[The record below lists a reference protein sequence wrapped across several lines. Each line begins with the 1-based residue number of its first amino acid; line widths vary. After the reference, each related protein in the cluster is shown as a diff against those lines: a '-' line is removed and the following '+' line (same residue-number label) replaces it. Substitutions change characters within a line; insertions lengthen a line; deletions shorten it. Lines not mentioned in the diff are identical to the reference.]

1 MQKLKALSSLLCLLC
16 LSGCYHWSRL
26 QETGATPPM
35 TPTQDPRAHKNYAPV
50 RMPMPDAKNPR
61 YSPNSLWRTGAKS
74 FFKDQRASKEGDL
87 VTIVIDMK
95 DKVHFK
101 NETRNER
108 TSSSSA
114 TLTKFFG
121 LEKLLPQSAGTAAG
135 NLITAGSA
143 PSSDGES
150 EIKRKDIVKTN
161 IAATVTQVLPNGN
174 LVIQGRQEMR
184 INFDIREVLI
194 TGVIRSSDITP
205 ENTIDFEKIAEAR
218 LGYGGR
224 GEGSDVQKTPYAQQ
238 VLTQLLPF

>member
-121 LEKLLPQSAGTAAG
+121 LEKLLPKSAGTAAG

-161 IAATVTQVLPNGN
+161 IFRGLRKVNLPNTSKQARKNMKEPSYHPTAMGVTN
-174 LVIQGRQEMR
+174 IVIS
-184 INFDIREVLI
+184 VTVSPI
-194 TGVIRSSDITP
+194 TI
-205 ENTIDFEKIAEAR
+205 
-218 LGYGGR
+218 
-224 GEGSDVQKTPYAQQ
+224 
-238 VLTQLLPF
+238 